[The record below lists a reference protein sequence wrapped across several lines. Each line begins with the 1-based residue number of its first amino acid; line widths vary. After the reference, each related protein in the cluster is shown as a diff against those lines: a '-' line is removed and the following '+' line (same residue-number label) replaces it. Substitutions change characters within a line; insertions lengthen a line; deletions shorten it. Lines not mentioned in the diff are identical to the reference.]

1 MNSVDHVPNPSKSE
15 IKSVFLL
22 SKIENEIYRA
32 EMKNKYV
39 ISTWLGRAT
48 LEIVARSR
56 KYKIWMRKKGMFVL
70 SVVRDDWA
78 EFTFVF
84 RVLTWD

>member
-22 SKIENEIYRA
+22 SKMENEIYRA

-56 KYKIWMRKKGMFVL
+56 KYKIWMRKKGMAL
-70 SVVRDDWA
+70 PRKCARWRLATLYSSS
-78 EFTFVF
+78 EFCLF
-84 RVLTWD
+84 